1 MIDIKSLMSGWES
14 DLPEK
19 PPEPLET
26 LEDWYRR
33 NWSWLRITPPVQR
46 NAFTDQLE
54 KEYLEQH
61 PELKMS
67 VEEIKTINQELK
79 KLGFEHLS
87 IKV

>member
-1 MIDIKSLMSGWES
+1 MTDIKFMSGWKS

-19 PPEPLET
+19 ALEPPETIE
-26 LEDWYRR
+26 EWYRR
-33 NWSWLRITPPVQR
+33 NWSWLRITPPVHR

-67 VEEIKTINQELK
+67 PEVAKQINQELK
-79 KLGFEHLS
+79 KLGFEDLS